1 MDTEV
6 KGRPRCVTCVD
17 EFLSRS
23 ILGVPVEKQK
33 RRLCSEFAALLQL
46 CKACPVCKSIS
57 RRFSHH
63 DRRRVEQ
70 LCVERSRQESAAGA
84 GRGEASDLQPA
95 VSVPC
100 AQGGLRVHH
109 QEKDA
114 EHGPAVCP
122 TRKGCPSELTAR
134 TP

>member
-6 KGRPRCVTCVD
+6 KGCPRCVTCVD
-17 EFLSRS
+17 EFLSRG
-23 ILGVPVEKQK
+23 ILGVPIEKQK

-46 CKACPVCKSIS
+46 CKACPVGKSIS

-70 LCVERSRQESAAGA
+70 LCVERSRQEPAAGA